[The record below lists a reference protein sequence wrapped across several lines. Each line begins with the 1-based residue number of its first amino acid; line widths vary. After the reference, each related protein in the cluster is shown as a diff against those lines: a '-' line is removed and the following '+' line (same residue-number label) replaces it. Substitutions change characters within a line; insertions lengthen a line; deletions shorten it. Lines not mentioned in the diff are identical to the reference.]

1 MIDGYIENGEFKVN
15 DTIVFKAKNILET
28 QEGSLSYAPEL
39 GIDLKRFLDP
49 DVKIQNRTFEA
60 YSIQKLG
67 EQGVN
72 PIELIVSK
80 ETFRQVFDY
89 TVAEADKEGF
99 IAK

>member
-1 MIDGYIENGEFKVN
+1 MIDGFIENGEFKTS

-72 PIELIVSK
+72 PIELIVNK
-80 ETFRQVFDY
+80 ETFRQVFEY
-89 TVAEADKEGF
+89 TVAEAEKEGL
-99 IAK
+99 IAQ

>member
-1 MIDGYIENGEFKVN
+1 MIDGFIENGEFKTS

-28 QEGSLSYAPEL
+28 QEGSLNYAPEL

-72 PIELIVSK
+72 PIELIVNK

-89 TVAEADKEGF
+89 TVAEAEKEGL
-99 IAK
+99 IAQ

>member
-1 MIDGYIENGEFKVN
+1 MIDVYIDNGEFKAS
-15 DTIVFKAKNILET
+15 DTIVFKAKNILEV

-72 PIELIVSK
+72 PIELIVNK
-80 ETFRQVFDY
+80 ETFRQVFEY

>member
-1 MIDGYIENGEFKVN
+1 MIDGYIEKGEFKVN
-15 DTIVFKAKNILET
+15 DTIVFKAKNILEV

-72 PIELIVSK
+72 PIELIVNK

-89 TVAEADKEGF
+89 TVAEAEKEGL

>member
-1 MIDGYIENGEFKVN
+1 MIDGYIEKGEFKVN
-15 DTIVFKAKNILET
+15 DTIVFKAKNILEV

-72 PIELIVSK
+72 PIELIVNQ